1 MSEPGFQDLRKVQKL
16 NKIIIIT
23 IIFILLPHMLLAFP
37 GEGLNLKAED
47 YFTQEQIEL
56 GREYRVPHYWF
67 FALEN
72 LLLIIFLVLFIVTPL
87 NGKLAEFSK
96 TTAGKNTWLIS
107 SIYASYLIILWNI
120 IIFPLHL
127 YTGFIYEHKFDLSN
141 QLFPEWIKRYLL
153 AEFLTA
159 AVFIAAITVLYVII
173 RKFPHHWWILA
184 GTGFSIFVILSTFA
198 IPVLILPLFNK
209 FTPMPEGELRQKTME
224 IVKKAGINIEDIYV
238 MDASSQTKKGN
249 AFFIGLGSTTRI
261 VLYDTLKDYSIDETL
276 AIIAH
281 EAGHWKY
288 NHIIKGIIMCITAG
302 FCFLFFLY
310 MLLAKFGH
318 ILKISSQSDMKTLPL
333 IILLFIMI
341 NLLSLPVQNSISRH
355 FERQSDWTALE
366 LTENPSACVKLD
378 QRLAAQN
385 LSEIRPNKF
394 LVWALY
400 THPPVM
406 ERIAMAEWYKTK
418 K

>member
-1 MSEPGFQDLRKVQKL
+1 
-16 NKIIIIT
+16 
-23 IIFILLPHMLLAFP
+23 MLLAFP
-37 GEGLNLKAED
+37 GEELNLKAED
-47 YFTQEQIEL
+47 YFTQEQINL
-56 GREYRVPHYWF
+56 AQNYRIPKYWF
-67 FALEN
+67 FALET
-72 LLLIIFLVLFIVTPL
+72 LLLIIFLVLFVVTHL

-96 TTAGKNTWLIS
+96 NIAGKNTWLIS

-127 YTGFIYEHKFDLSN
+127 YTGFIYEHKFNLSN

-159 AVFIAAITVLYVII
+159 AVFIAGITVFYII
-173 RKFPHHWWILA
+173 MNKFPRHWWILA

-198 IPVLILPLFNK
+198 IPVLILPLFNR
-209 FTPMPEGELRQKTME
+209 FTPMPEGELRQKTIE
-224 IVKKAGINIEDIYV
+224 TVKKAGINIEDIYI

-249 AFFIGLGSTTRI
+249 AYFIGLGSTTRI

-288 NHIIKGIIMCITAG
+288 NHIIKGIIMCIAAG
-302 FCFLFFLY
+302 FCFLSFLY
-310 MLLAKFGH
+310 MLLTKIGH
-318 ILKISSQSDMKTLPL
+318 ILNISSQSDIKTLPL
-333 IILLFIMI
+333 IILLLVII
-341 NLLSLPVQNSISRH
+341 NLFSLPVQNSISRH
-355 FERQSDWTALE
+355 FERQADRTALE

-378 QRLAAQN
+378 QRLAVQN
-385 LSEIRPNKF
+385 LSEITPNKF
-394 LVWALY
+394 LAWALY

-406 ERIAMAEWYKTK
+406 ERIAMAELYVK